1 MRAHASIP
9 WTFAVALGCAGPTAP
24 TIGTSPD
31 DLDRT
36 PAADLDAPPEPCE
49 GLPTEMRV
57 LGTIFSPL
65 GHPVGGVEVH
75 GEGAAAPVLTDA
87 VGRYQLMLPGPGA
100 VSLGGRWSW
109 PERSCVGVPPKF
121 TVLGPEGAQIRM
133 NMRDIHLV
141 TAPQCV
147 HDVTWGDDAARWLIA
162 ETPRGW
168 ERLGHLQP
176 GAVALPCDL
185 DRLVVVG
192 TSDAGVWEAP
202 ATSGTWAVPLQPA
215 PTRAIRLQDASGNP
229 LEGVADTPWGAIP
242 TDAKGALD
250 LAWPDAAAPLFAR
263 APGHVPAEPS
273 GSGEVRLQ
281 PSRPIE
287 VRCAGHAGDRC
298 EEAPWIEVGGTTFPC
313 RHDGKGRAVCD
324 RPVDAA
330 SVVHGGGLAI
340 GVASTEDVAWID
352 HRGISGSVDLT
363 GTPARCEVW
372 AIRDP
377 GAASRGPKTTVIRA
391 PCSAATS
398 TRIGPLSPGT
408 WTLSVLDAA
417 GRSEQRVDVGAGN
430 VSVTRAA
437 AVPWR

>member
-147 HDVTWGDDAARWLIA
+147 HDVNWGDDAARWLIA

-192 TSDAGVWEAP
+192 TSDAGVWDAP

-263 APGHVPAEPS
+263 APGHVPPAMPATDARKRRGSRSAGRPFLAATTARAAPSATALPTPRRSSTEADSPS
-273 GSGEVRLQ
+273 GSR
-281 PSRPIE
+281 
-287 VRCAGHAGDRC
+287 
-298 EEAPWIEVGGTTFPC
+298 APRT
-313 RHDGKGRAVCD
+313 
-324 RPVDAA
+324 
-330 SVVHGGGLAI
+330 SL
-340 GVASTEDVAWID
+340 
-352 HRGISGSVDLT
+352 GSIT
-363 GTPARCEVW
+363 
-372 AIRDP
+372 
-377 GAASRGPKTTVIRA
+377 AASRVR
-391 PCSAATS
+391 S
-398 TRIGPLSPGT
+398 T
-408 WTLSVLDAA
+408 
-417 GRSEQRVDVGAGN
+417 
-430 VSVTRAA
+430 
-437 AVPWR
+437 